1 MTNSSPDRDLTP
13 GAPNLVRH
21 FCLVSIALTHD
32 DDSRES
38 GMDRP
43 YGTYSRTSTTARNA
57 ASTGIRGART
67 GGYTDVE
74 SDVVDGGATYRRR
87 EYDPEYG
94 SRGSYGSSSGYEYR
108 SYEYGG
114 RSTASAVRDYDTYDR
129 DSDYRPYSEDGSEEY
144 ADDYLDDEV
153 YEYEEAIDRRWVWV
167 AGVAGAILLV
177 AIICTVVT
185 LGGGDSGSVSK
196 TIVATTPTTAAQDA
210 VTTPSMTRPPA
221 PSPVAPPPPVAAL
234 SPETVTTV
242 PPSTPAL
249 TTPAPAPQAAPVP
262 VVSPRTVTYQVTGTR
277 PLLDLVTVVY
287 TDGQGALQTQF
298 NVALPWVRSVTLDPG
313 VELTSVTATSLT
325 GQLNCQVTDANG
337 TVLVA
342 QNTNS
347 MIATCTK

>member
-1 MTNSSPDRDLTP
+1 
-13 GAPNLVRH
+13 
-21 FCLVSIALTHD
+21 
-32 DDSRES
+32 
-38 GMDRP
+38 MDRP

-57 ASTGIRGART
+57 GTNGIRGART

-108 SYEYGG
+108 SGYRSSEYG
-114 RSTASAVRDYDTYDR
+114 RSTASAVQDYDSYDR
-129 DSDYRPYSEDGSEEY
+129 DADYGDYPEDY
-144 ADDYLDDEV
+144 ADDDDV
-153 YEYEEAIDRRWVWV
+153 YEYEESIDRRWVWV

-177 AIICTVVT
+177 AIICTVVI

-210 VTTPSMTRPPA
+210 VTTPATTAPPVL
-221 PSPVAPPPPVAAL
+221 SSVAPPPPVAAL

-242 PPSTPAL
+242 PP
-249 TTPAPAPQAAPVP
+249 TTPVATSQAPAPQAAPVP
-262 VVSPRTVTYQVTGTR
+262 VASPRTVTYQVTGDR

-325 GQLNCQVTDANG
+325 GRLNCSVTDANG
-337 TVLVA
+337 TILVA

>member
-1 MTNSSPDRDLTP
+1 
-13 GAPNLVRH
+13 
-21 FCLVSIALTHD
+21 
-32 DDSRES
+32 
-38 GMDRP
+38 MDRP
-43 YGTYSRTSTTARNA
+43 YGTYSKTSRTSTTARNA
-57 ASTGIRGART
+57 GATGIRSARS

-74 SDVVDGGATYRRR
+74 SGVVDGGATYRRR
-87 EYDPEYG
+87 EYDPDYDT
-94 SRGSYGSSSGYEYR
+94 RGSYGSSSSYSSSGYEYR
-108 SYEYGG
+108 PGSRYEYGG
-114 RSTASAVRDYDTYDR
+114 RSAASAVQDYDTYDR
-129 DSDYRPYSEDGSEEY
+129 DSDYGHHPEDHG
-144 ADDYLDDEV
+144 DDYLDDDV
-153 YEYEEAIDRRWVWV
+153 YEYEEAIDRRWIWV

-177 AIICTVVT
+177 AIICTVVI

-196 TIVATTPTTAAQDA
+196 TIVASTPTTAAQDA
-210 VTTPSMTRPPA
+210 VTTPATAPPVR
-221 PSPVAPPPPVAAL
+221 SSVAPPPPVAAL

-242 PPSTPAL
+242 PPTPTA
-249 TTPAPAPQAAPVP
+249 TAAPAPLPAAPIP
-262 VVSPRTVTYQVTGTR
+262 VASPRTVTYQVTGTR

-325 GQLNCQVTDANG
+325 GQLNCSVTDANG